1 MIRLLPLLCALPLA
15 AQITATLT
23 PGAGLRWPVEI
34 YGPPGT
40 TIARARILSH
50 VPVGFLLERQ
60 AEAALQRQARDSR
73 VSRLGNAGRV
83 GLALCPAA
91 STFAL
96 TRIRSHSSQA
106 NYATVAAA
114 LVGGACA
121 LWGVLDAR
129 VQADRPDPAADI
141 AALMPDGGV
150 TLDKSGGWSGL
161 LVAAAPGGS
170 AVTVEVK

>member
-1 MIRLLPLLCALPLA
+1 MLCAMPLS
-15 AQITATLT
+15 AQITATLA
-23 PGAGLRWPVEI
+23 PLDGLRWSVEVI
-34 YGPPGT
+34 GPPGT
-40 TIARARILSH
+40 TLARARILSH
-50 VPVGFLLERQ
+50 APVGFLLRDQ
-60 AEAALQRQARDSR
+60 AAAVLQRQARDSR

-121 LWGVLDAR
+121 LWGVLDTR
-129 VQADRPDPAADI
+129 VQADRPDPAPDI
-141 AALMPDGGV
+141 AALMPSV
-150 TLDKSGGWSGL
+150 VRLDESGGWSGM
-161 LVAAAPGGS
+161 LVAARPGGS